1 MPRGYQTSD
10 DFQTE
15 EKLAIFLAESVS
27 PDLEQIQKYMGIKT
41 KIEELEK
48 RPLSHWIDR
57 GISRLPKA
65 DQEKIAK
72 SKRASEIA
80 DLKQSIGE
88 V

>member
-1 MPRGYQTSD
+1 
-10 DFQTE
+10 
-15 EKLAIFLAESVS
+15 
-27 PDLEQIQKYMGIKT
+27 MGIKT
-41 KIEELEK
+41 QIEELEK
-48 RPLSHWIDR
+48 RPLSHWIDK